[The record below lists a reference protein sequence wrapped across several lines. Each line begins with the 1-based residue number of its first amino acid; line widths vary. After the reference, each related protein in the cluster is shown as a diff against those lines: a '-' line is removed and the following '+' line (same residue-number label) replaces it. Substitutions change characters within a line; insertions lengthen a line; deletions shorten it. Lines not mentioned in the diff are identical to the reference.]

1 MLNGL
6 LARKLGMTQVFL
18 PDGTFVP
25 VTVLETGPCFVVQ
38 RRTVDNDG
46 YSAVQLGFMDQKP
59 QRVSN
64 PLRQHF
70 AKAGLEIP
78 KRHLREFRVDPEAQ
92 LEPGQEIKVADVF
105 NAGDIIKV
113 SAKSK
118 GRGFAGTIKR
128 HNFHRGPTSHGS
140 RNVREPGSIG
150 TSATPARVGKG
161 RKMPG
166 QMGNKMVTIRNLEV
180 VEVDTERNLLLVKGA
195 VPGSV
200 HSLIIVKK

>member
-38 RRTVDNDG
+38 RRTMDNDG
-46 YSAVQLGFMDQKP
+46 YSAVQLGFFDQKP
-59 QRVSN
+59 QRVTR
-64 PLRQHF
+64 PLLKHF
-70 AKAGLEIP
+70 EKAGLATP
-78 KRHLREFRVDPEAQ
+78 KRYLKEFRVTPETELA
-92 LEPGQEIKVADVF
+92 PGQEIKVADVF
-105 NAGDIIKV
+105 AAGDIIKV

-118 GRGFAGTIKR
+118 GRGFSGTIKR
-128 HNFHRGPTSHGS
+128 HNFHRGPVTHGS

-150 TSATPARVGKG
+150 TSASPARVGKG

-166 QMGNKMVTIRNLEV
+166 QYGNKMVTIRNLQV
-180 VEVDTERNLLLVKGA
+180 VEVDAERNLMLVKGA
-195 VPGSV
+195 VPGAV
-200 HSLIIVKK
+200 RSLIIVKK